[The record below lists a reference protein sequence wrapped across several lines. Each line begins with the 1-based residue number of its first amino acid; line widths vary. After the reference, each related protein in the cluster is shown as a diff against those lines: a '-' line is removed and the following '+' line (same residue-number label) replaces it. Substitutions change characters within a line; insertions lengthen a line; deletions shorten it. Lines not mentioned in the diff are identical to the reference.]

1 MACGKDIL
9 NTFLEFSGETSIAGI
24 NNAGKKKSWLRSG
37 VWLVIF
43 LVFICLTGQNVYKI
57 GLDYYKYPVTTST
70 DMLDQASILLPAVT
84 VCSLNRVHCHNAV
97 ATLLQMKTSLNTSSG
112 LSGSARAEVER
123 ELKVVSQMVA
133 AEVTDCLPTFCVAM
147 KKRLGKV
154 FIPANI
160 DKLMPQL
167 RAWDQLCPI
176 YQYKESFFSSIYY

>member
-43 LVFICLTGQNVYKI
+43 LVFIWLTGQNVYKI
-57 GLDYYKYPVTTST
+57 GRDYYKYPLLTTT
-70 DMLDQASILLPAVT
+70 EMLDQANILLPAVT

-97 ATLLQMKTSLNTSSG
+97 ASLLQMKTRLNSSG
-112 LSGSARAEVER
+112 LSGSGRTELER
-123 ELKVVSQMVA
+123 ELEVVSQMVA

-147 KKRLGKV
+147 KKRVEYLETS
-154 FIPANI
+154 A
-160 DKLMPQL
+160 
-167 RAWDQLCPI
+167 
-176 YQYKESFFSSIYY
+176 S

>member
-1 MACGKDIL
+1 MAFRKDIL

-24 NNAGKKKSWLRSG
+24 NNAGKKKSCLRSG

-57 GLDYYKYPVTTST
+57 GQDYYKYPVLTNT

-97 ATLLQMKTSLNTSSG
+97 ATALQIKTRLNTSG
-112 LSGSARAEVER
+112 LSGSAKAELEK
-123 ELKVVSQMVA
+123 ELEVVSELVA

-147 KKRLGKV
+147 KKRV
-154 FIPANI
+154 
-160 DKLMPQL
+160 
-167 RAWDQLCPI
+167 
-176 YQYKESFFSSIYY
+176 E